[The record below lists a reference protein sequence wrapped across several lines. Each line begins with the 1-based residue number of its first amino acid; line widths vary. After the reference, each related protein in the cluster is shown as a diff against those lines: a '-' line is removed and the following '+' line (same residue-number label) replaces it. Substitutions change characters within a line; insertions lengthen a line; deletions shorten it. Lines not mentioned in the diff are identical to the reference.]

1 MIMKNIFKSES
12 VSKFQKMLEE
22 SDKIVL
28 TAHMRPDGDALGSTL
43 VGEDPFR
50 SDSRPSSEVV
60 DVHAGSKGNS
70 GIHAP

>member
-1 MIMKNIFKSES
+1 MKNIFKSES

-43 VGEDPFR
+43 GLWHLLK
-50 SDSRPSSEVV
+50 S
-60 DVHAGSKGNS
+60 
-70 GIHAP
+70 

>member
-1 MIMKNIFKSES
+1 MKVIMKNIFKSES

-43 VGEDPFR
+43 GLWHLLKR
-50 SDSRPSSEVV
+50 WGRPL
-60 DVHAGSKGNS
+60 
-70 GIHAP
+70 P